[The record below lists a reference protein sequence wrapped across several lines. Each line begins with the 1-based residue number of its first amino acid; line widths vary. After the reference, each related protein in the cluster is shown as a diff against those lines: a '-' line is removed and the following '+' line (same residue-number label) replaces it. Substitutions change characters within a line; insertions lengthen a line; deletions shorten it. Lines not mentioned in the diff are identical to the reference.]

1 MPHPIAQH
9 LYKIQAQTGDNF
21 FKLWDDWLGLALAAL
36 SRQEGEDDER
46 YMTIMRTYGP
56 RIPGRDHPADHF
68 AHALGTSLHTCR
80 TESALNGSFPDILGT
95 IYEQEAIT
103 NRYTGQ
109 FFTPEHLC
117 KMMAIMTVAPTQ
129 EQITIADPACGS
141 GRFFIAAMPLAPNAT
156 FYGTDRDLTCVNM
169 TALNMLTRNANAYVI
184 HGNTLSMECFG
195 GYVTR
200 STALGGVIR
209 RLDAA
214 TALSVLTATSKAEAD
229 KQPAPANSPEPG
241 QPATSDESKPGL
253 PVVQDKKGQFGFDF

>member
-21 FKLWDDWLGLALAAL
+21 FKLWDDWLGLALAAF
-36 SRQEGEDDER
+36 SRQEGEDDGR

-68 AHALGTSLHTCR
+68 AHALGAFLHTCR
-80 TESALNGSFPDILGT
+80 SESALNGSFHDILGT

-117 KMMAIMTVAPTQ
+117 KMMAIMTVAPTK
-129 EQITIADPACGS
+129 EPITIADPACGS

-200 STALGGVIR
+200 STPLGGIIR

-229 KQPAPANSPEPG
+229 KQPAPVSSPEPG
-241 QPATSDESKPGL
+241 QPVTSKEPAPAA

>member
-21 FKLWDDWLGLALAAL
+21 FKLWDDWLGLAVAAL

-68 AHALGTSLHTCR
+68 AHALGTFLHTCR

-129 EQITIADPACGS
+129 EPITIADPACGS

-184 HGNTLSMECFG
+184 YGNTLSMECFG

-200 STALGGVIR
+200 STALGGIMR

-214 TALSVLTATSKAEAD
+214 TALSLLTATSKAEAI
-229 KQPAPANSPEPG
+229 QWPAPVSLTEPARR
-241 QPATSDESKPGL
+241 QPSDEPQASL
-253 PVVQDKKGQFGFDF
+253 PVVQDKKGQFGFEF